1 MQNSSIKINEAS
13 ATHSGLVRETN
24 EDAFWAD
31 PTIRLWVVADGMGG
45 HRAGEVASAIVIK
58 EICRSIQNGKSLSE
72 AISVAHLA
80 IRDAAAR
87 GEGGWN
93 MGSTVVAARLEGLH
107 YQIAWVGDSRAYLW
121 NGVELLRLTKDHSYV
136 QLLLDKGLI
145 SEEEVYS
152 HPSRNLIAQGLGVGG
167 VDGETIKV
175 DQVEGE
181 LSIGD
186 TLFLCSDGLTGEIHD
201 DVIAGIMVDVKDND
215 ERLQR
220 LINSA
225 LDAGGSDNITVILVS
240 PQQA

>member
-13 ATHSGLVRETN
+13 GTDSGLVRETN

-31 PTIRLWVVADGMGG
+31 PAIRLWVVADGMGG

-58 EICRSIQNGKSLSE
+58 EISRSVQTGKSLSE
-72 AISVAHLA
+72 AISVAHQA

-145 SEEEVYS
+145 SEEEVYT

-175 DQVEGE
+175 DQIEGE
-181 LSIGD
+181 LSIGY
-186 TLFLCSDGLTGEIHD
+186 TLLLCSDGLTGEVRD
-201 DVIAGIMVDVKDND
+201 DAIAGIMVDVKDND

-225 LDAGGSDNITVILVS
+225 LDAGGADNITVILVS

>member
-31 PTIRLWVVADGMGG
+31 STIRLWVVADGMGG

-58 EICRSIQNGKSLSE
+58 EIPRSIQNGKSLSE

-181 LSIGD
+181 LSMPAVRIISRSSS
-186 TLFLCSDGLTGEIHD
+186 F
-201 DVIAGIMVDVKDND
+201 
-215 ERLQR
+215 RLSR
-220 LINSA
+220 LSH
-225 LDAGGSDNITVILVS
+225 
-240 PQQA
+240 

>member
-31 PTIRLWVVADGMGG
+31 STIRLWIVADGMGG

-58 EICRSIQNGKSLSE
+58 EIPSSIQNGKSLSE

-145 SEEEVYS
+145 SEEEVYL

-186 TLFLCSDGLTGEIHD
+186 TLFLCSDGLTGEIRD
-201 DVIAGIMVDVKDND
+201 DAIAGIMVDVKDNH